1 VDLKVFASTFLL
13 IFLAE
18 LGDKTQLA
26 VLALS
31 AKEKTP
37 LTIFV
42 SAVIGFA
49 AATLLAV
56 VIGTI
61 GAKYLPTETI
71 EKVAAIAFIV
81 IGILIFFNKI

>member
-1 VDLKVFASTFLL
+1 VDLKIFASTFLL

-56 VIGTI
+56 IIGTI
-61 GAKYLPTETI
+61 GAKYLPTAMI
-71 EKVAAIAFIV
+71 EKVAALAFIV
-81 IGILIFFNKI
+81 IGILIFFDKI

>member
-42 SAVIGFA
+42 SAVVGFA

-61 GAKYLPTETI
+61 GAKYLPI
-71 EKVAAIAFIV
+71 NLVEKIAAIAFIV
-81 IGILIFFNKI
+81 IGILIFFDKI